1 MIFSWESCVNNYYT
15 RSHLCRDS
23 SLTAQRFRTQERHLK
38 WQVFDWQ
45 DPTER
50 IDWSLIS
57 QSVHWGESVNQC
69 TALCFRHESLSL
81 QRELDGLSERYSQ
94 QCVELNRIQNSTE
107 DRDGQIRQKERDM
120 EQLRQEN
127 QVDRKW
133 DERNEAVLNIFPE
146 ILYAIGWYTI
156 NMWSLNFNF

>member
-1 MIFSWESCVNNYYT
+1 MDHCS
-15 RSHLCRDS
+15 
-23 SLTAQRFRTQERHLK
+23 
-38 WQVFDWQ
+38 
-45 DPTER
+45 
-50 IDWSLIS
+50 
-57 QSVHWGESVNQC
+57 ESVSQRI
-69 TALCFRHESLSL
+69 ALCFRHESLSL

-133 DERNEAVLNIFPE
+133 RFSSLRMPLDDTQSICEAK
-146 ILYAIGWYTI
+146 T
-156 NMWSLNFNF
+156 